1 METEGLTRREK
12 EVGMEPRLVEIK
24 KAISIFSK
32 HQDYVLVDEMRR
44 GLYQR
49 EYIALNRI
57 INNE

>member
-1 METEGLTRREK
+1 
-12 EVGMEPRLVEIK
+12 MEPRLVEIK

-32 HQDYVLVDEMRR
+32 RQDYALVDEMRR